1 MAIRTYKTYSQSF
14 SGDTPTL
21 SDYNAFLEKISND
34 ITSSKCGALLIERI
48 KYDSEEFNHYPYHA
62 QSKLDST
69 NELYAGS
76 SYVSGC
82 GKSVS
87 DIFVFGFS
95 DEKWCIGLNILKNDK
110 GTFIQMLPII
120 PLKICNIIK
129 NNWASLGAN
138 KTTPF
143 LTQSL
148 FDCLGASATD
158 TTDQT
163 AAYNRCIRTLNVSNG
178 TISKDC
184 IYTDGVKSL
193 FMTFETSQSQ
203 VSYDFGFNVNSLYI
217 RMPPS
222 GSNYLCFCPLTQE
235 IFPYITNSNLSSY
248 RSRSDLAK
256 ATCNSYISEFMLF
269 YTLNQRA
276 LSYNS
281 SYNEV
286 QNAYNNCMF
295 FNFAA
300 RLYSENS
307 NGGGSY
313 SKLYDANPQKQTYRL
328 AFFAP
333 LLSANNVALSPLCD
347 AHSTN
352 LINGYLALINS
363 STNDTF
369 QSGHIYNISNNY
381 YMSLYT
387 GNHTV
392 LVEV

>member
-1 MAIRTYKTYSQSF
+1 MAIRTYKTYTQSF
-14 SGDTPTL
+14 SGDAPTL
-21 SDYNAFLEKISND
+21 SDYNAFLEQISND
-34 ITSSKCGALLIERI
+34 ITSSKCGVLLIERI

-69 NELYAGS
+69 NELYVGS

-95 DEKWCIGLNILKNDK
+95 DEKWCIGLNILKNNNA
-110 GTFIQMLPII
+110 TFIQMLPII
-120 PLKICNIIK
+120 PLKICNVIK
-129 NNWASLGAN
+129 TNWSSLGAN

-148 FDCLGASATD
+148 FDCLGATATA
-158 TTDQT
+158 TDQT
-163 AAYNRCIRTLNVSNG
+163 AAYNRCIRAL
-178 TISKDC
+178 TISGGAISTNC

-203 VSYDFGFNVNSLYI
+203 VSYDFGFNRNSLYI
-217 RMPPS
+217 RMPPN
-222 GSNYLCFCPLTQE
+222 GGNYLCFCPLTQE
-235 IFPYITNSNLSSY
+235 IFPYVTQTDLSLY
-248 RSRSDLAK
+248 RSRSDLAT
-256 ATCNSYISEFMLF
+256 ATYNSYISEFMIF
-269 YTLNQRA
+269 YTWNQRS
-276 LSYNS
+276 LSYNG

-295 FNFAA
+295 FNFAS
-300 RLYSENS
+300 RLYSDNFNAS
-307 NGGGSY
+307 GSY
-313 SKLYDANPQKQTYRL
+313 SYLRVANPQKQAYKL
-328 AFFAP
+328 QFFAP
-333 LLSANNVALSPLCD
+333 LLSSNNVALLPLCD
-347 AHSTN
+347 AHSPKLT
-352 LINGYLALINS
+352 NGYLALINS

-369 QSGHIYNISNNY
+369 QSGHIYNISDNY

>member
-1 MAIRTYKTYSQSF
+1 MSIRTYKTYTQSF

-21 SDYNAFLEKISND
+21 NDYNSFLEKISND
-34 ITSSKCGALLIERI
+34 ITSSNCGVLLIERI
-48 KYDSEEFNHYPYHA
+48 KYDSEEFNNYPYHA

-69 NELYAGS
+69 NELYVGS

-95 DEKWCIGLNILKNDK
+95 DDKWCIGLNILKNNS

-129 NNWASLGAN
+129 TNWASLEAN
-138 KTTPF
+138 KATPF

-148 FDCLGASATD
+148 FDCLGASATE
-158 TTDQT
+158 TDQT

-178 TISKDC
+178 TISINC

-193 FMTFETSQSQ
+193 FMTFETSQSL
-203 VSYDFGFNVNSLYI
+203 VSYDFGFNANSFYI
-217 RMPPS
+217 RMPPN

-235 IFPYITNSNLSSY
+235 LFPYAAQSDLSAYKYKSNL
-248 RSRSDLAK
+248 AI
-256 ATCNSYISEFMLF
+256 ATANSYVSEFMLF
-269 YTLNQRA
+269 YTWNQRR
-276 LSYNS
+276 LSYNPS
-281 SYNEV
+281 SNEV
-286 QNAYNNCMF
+286 QNEYNNCMF
-295 FNFAA
+295 FNFAS
-300 RLYSENS
+300 RLYSENI
-307 NGGGSY
+307 GAVGSY
-313 SKLYDANPQKQTYRL
+313 SKLDVSNPQKQNYKNL
-328 AFFAP
+328 FFAP
-333 LLSANNVALSPLCD
+333 LLSANNVALLPICD
-347 AHSTN
+347 AHSAT
-352 LINGYLALINS
+352 LTNGYLALINS

-387 GNHTV
+387 GNETV

>member
-1 MAIRTYKTYSQSF
+1 MTIRTYKTYSQSF
-14 SGDTPTL
+14 SGDAPSL
-21 SDYNAFLEKISND
+21 SDYNAFLEKISTD
-34 ITSSKCGALLIERI
+34 ITSSKCGVLLIERI
-48 KYDSEEFNHYPYHA
+48 RYDGEEFNHYPYHA
-62 QSKLDST
+62 QSKLDSS

-95 DEKWCIGLNILKNDK
+95 DDKWCIGLNILKNNT

-120 PLKICNIIK
+120 PLKICNVIK
-129 NNWASLGAN
+129 TNWASLGAN

-148 FDCLGASATD
+148 FDCLEVTATA
-158 TTDQT
+158 TDQT
-163 AAYNRCIRTLNVSNG
+163 AAYNRCIRQLN
-178 TISKDC
+178 ISGGAISINC

-203 VSYDFGFNVNSLYI
+203 VSYDFGFNRNSLYI
-217 RMPPS
+217 RMPPN

-248 RSRSDLAK
+248 KYWSDVAK
-256 ATCNSYISEFMLF
+256 ATANSYVSEFMLF
-269 YTLNQRA
+269 YNWRQTN
-276 LSYNS
+276 LSYS
-281 SYNEV
+281 SGNAV
-286 QNAYNNCMF
+286 QSAFNNCMF
-295 FNFAA
+295 FNFAS
-300 RLYSENS
+300 RLYTDGANS
-307 NGGGSY
+307 GGSY
-313 SKLYDANPQKQTYRL
+313 SKLEISNPQTQNYKNP
-328 AFFAP
+328 FFAP
-333 LLSANNVALSPLCD
+333 LVSSNNVALLPLCD
-347 AHSTN
+347 AHSAT
-352 LINGYLALINS
+352 LTNGYLALINS

-369 QSGHIYNISNNY
+369 QSGHIYNISDNY

-392 LVEV
+392 MVEV

>member
-1 MAIRTYKTYSQSF
+1 MAIRTYKTYTQSF
-14 SGDTPTL
+14 SGDAPTL

-34 ITSSKCGALLIERI
+34 ITSSKCGVLLIERI
-48 KYDSEEFNHYPYHA
+48 KHDSEEFNYYPYHA

-95 DEKWCIGLNILKNDK
+95 DEKWCIGLNILKNNT

-120 PLKICNIIK
+120 PLKICNVIK
-129 NNWASLGAN
+129 TNWASLGAN

-148 FDCLGASATD
+148 FDCLGATATATD
-158 TTDQT
+158 PT
-163 AAYNRCIRTLNVSNG
+163 AAYNRCIRTL
-178 TISKDC
+178 TISGGAISINC

-203 VSYDFGFNVNSLYI
+203 VSYDFGFNRNSLYI

-235 IFPYITNSNLSSY
+235 TFPYVTQSNLSLY
-248 RSRSDLAK
+248 RSRSNVAI
-256 ATCNSYISEFMLF
+256 ATCNSYISEFMIF
-269 YTLNQRA
+269 YTWKQRD
-276 LSYNS
+276 LSYS

-295 FNFAA
+295 FNFAS
-300 RLYSENS
+300 RLYANNFGSS
-307 NGGGSY
+307 GSY
-313 SKLYDANPQKQTYRL
+313 SKLDVANPQKQDYKL
-328 AFFAP
+328 QFFAP
-333 LLSANNVALSPLCD
+333 LLSANNVALLPLCD
-347 AHSTN
+347 AHSTK

>member
-14 SGDTPTL
+14 SGDVPTL
-21 SDYNAFLEKISND
+21 NDYNAFLEKISTD

-48 KYDSEEFNHYPYHA
+48 KYNSEEFNHYPYHA

-69 NELYAGS
+69 NELYVGS

-120 PLKICNIIK
+120 PLKICNVIK
-129 NNWASLGAN
+129 TNWASLGAN

-148 FDCLGASATD
+148 FDCLGASATE
-158 TTDQT
+158 TDQT
-163 AAYNRCIRTLNVSNG
+163 AAYNRCIRPLNVSNG
-178 TISKDC
+178 TISRDC

-193 FMTFETSQSQ
+193 FMTFETSQSL
-203 VSYDFGFNVNSLYI
+203 VSYDFGFNRNSFYI
-217 RMPPS
+217 RMPTS

-235 IFPYITNSNLSSY
+235 QFPYIAQSDLSSY

-269 YTLNQRA
+269 YTWNQRA
-276 LSYNS
+276 LSYNT

-286 QNAYNNCMF
+286 QSAYNNCMF
-295 FNFAA
+295 FNFAG
-300 RLYSENS
+300 RLYSEGMNS
-307 NGGGSY
+307 GGSY
-313 SKLYDANPQKQTYRL
+313 SKLYDSNPQKQSYKL

-333 LLSANNVALSPLCD
+333 LLSSNNVALSPLCD
-347 AHSTN
+347 AHSTT
-352 LINGYLALINS
+352 LTNGYLALINS

>member
-1 MAIRTYKTYSQSF
+1 MTIRTYKTYTQLF

-21 SDYNAFLEKISND
+21 TDYNAFLEQISND
-34 ITSSKCGALLIERI
+34 ITSSNCGVLLIERI
-48 KYDSEEFNHYPYHA
+48 KYDSEEFNNYPYHA
-62 QSKLDST
+62 KSKVDST

-95 DEKWCIGLNILKNDK
+95 DEKWCVGLNILKNSNH
-110 GTFIQMLPII
+110 TFIQMLPII
-120 PLKICNIIK
+120 PLKICNVIK

-148 FDCLGASATD
+148 FDCLGVTATATD
-158 TTDQT
+158 PT
-163 AAYNRCIRTLNVSNG
+163 ATYNRCIRTLNVSNG
-178 TISKDC
+178 TISINT

-193 FMTFETSQSQ
+193 FMTFETSQSL
-203 VSYDFGFNVNSLYI
+203 VSYDFGFNKNSLYI
-217 RMPPS
+217 RMPVN
-222 GSNYLCFCPLTQE
+222 GNNYLSFCPLTQE
-235 IFPYITNSNLSSY
+235 PFPYIRNSNLSSY
-248 RSRSDLAK
+248 KSRSNVAI

-269 YTLNQRA
+269 YTFNQRA
-276 LSYNS
+276 LSYNT

-295 FNFAA
+295 FNFAS
-300 RLYSENS
+300 RLYSDNMYS
-307 NGGGSY
+307 AGSY
-313 SKLYDANPQKQTYRL
+313 SKLYASNPQDQAYKL

-333 LLSANNVALSPLCD
+333 LLNANAVALLPLCD
-347 AHSTN
+347 AHSPT
-352 LINGYLALINS
+352 LKNGYLALINS
-363 STNDTF
+363 STKDTF

>member
-14 SGDTPTL
+14 SGDAPTL
-21 SDYNAFLEKISND
+21 SDYNAFLEQISND
-34 ITSSKCGALLIERI
+34 ITSSKCGVLLIERI

-69 NELYAGS
+69 NELYVGS

-87 DIFVFGFS
+87 DIFVLGFS

-120 PLKICNIIK
+120 PLKICNVIK
-129 NNWASLGAN
+129 TNWASLGAN

-148 FDCLGASATD
+148 FDCLGASATA
-158 TTDQT
+158 TDQT

-178 TISKDC
+178 TISRDC

-193 FMTFETSQSQ
+193 FITFETSQSL
-203 VSYDFGFNVNSLYI
+203 VSYDFGFNRNSFYI
-217 RMPPS
+217 RMPPN

-235 IFPYITNSNLSSY
+235 IFPYVTNSNLSLYS
-248 RSRSDLAK
+248 SRSDLAI
-256 ATCNSYISEFMLF
+256 ATANSYISEFMLF
-269 YTLNQRA
+269 YRWNQRS
-276 LSYNS
+276 LSYNT
-281 SYNEV
+281 SYNDV

-295 FNFAA
+295 FNFAS
-300 RLYSENS
+300 RLYSDGATS
-307 NGGGSY
+307 GGSY
-313 SKLYDANPQKQTYRL
+313 SKLDNSNPQKQSYKL

-333 LLSANNVALSPLCD
+333 LLSANAVALSPLCD
-347 AHSTN
+347 AHSKT
-352 LINGYLALINS
+352 LTNGYLALINS

-387 GNHTV
+387 GNQTV

>member
-1 MAIRTYKTYSQSF
+1 MAIRTYKTYTQSF
-14 SGDTPTL
+14 SGDAPTL
-21 SDYNAFLEKISND
+21 SDYNSFLEKISTD
-34 ITSSKCGALLIERI
+34 ITSSKCGVSLIERI
-48 KYDSEEFNHYPYHA
+48 KYNSEEFNHYPYHA

-69 NELYAGS
+69 NELYVGS

-120 PLKICNIIK
+120 PLKICNVIK
-129 NNWASLGAN
+129 TNWSSLEAN

-148 FDCLGASATD
+148 FDCLGASATA
-158 TTDQT
+158 TDQT
-163 AAYNRCIRTLNVSNG
+163 AAYNRCIRPLTVSNG
-178 TISKDC
+178 NISRDC

-193 FMTFETSQSQ
+193 FMTFETSQSL
-203 VSYDFGFNVNSLYI
+203 VSYDFGFNRNSLYI
-217 RMPPS
+217 RMPVS
-222 GSNYLCFCPLTQE
+222 GSNYLSFCPLTQE
-235 IFPYITNSNLSSY
+235 LFPYISQ
-248 RSRSDLAK
+248 SDLSLYKSHSNVAI
-256 ATCNSYISEFMLF
+256 ATYNSYINEFMLF
-269 YTLNQRA
+269 YRWNQRT
-276 LSYNS
+276 LSYNT
-281 SYNEV
+281 SYDDV
-286 QNAYNNCMF
+286 QSAFNNCMF

-313 SKLYDANPQKQTYRL
+313 SKLYDSNPQKQSYRL

-347 AHSTN
+347 AHSTT
-352 LINGYLALINS
+352 LINGYVALINS

>member
-1 MAIRTYKTYSQSF
+1 MAIRTYKTYTQSF

-21 SDYNAFLEKISND
+21 SDYNSFLEKISND
-34 ITSSKCGALLIERI
+34 ITSSKCGVLLIERI

-62 QSKLDST
+62 KSKLDSA

-95 DEKWCIGLNILKNDK
+95 DEKWCIGLNILKNNT

-120 PLKICNIIK
+120 PLKICNVIK
-129 NNWASLGAN
+129 TNWASLGAN

-148 FDCLGASATD
+148 FDCLGASATE
-158 TTDQT
+158 TDPT
-163 AAYNRCIRTLNVSNG
+163 AAYNRCIRQLSVSNG
-178 TISKDC
+178 TISTNC

-193 FMTFETSQSQ
+193 FMTFETSQSL
-203 VSYDFGFNVNSLYI
+203 VSYDFGFNANSLYI

-222 GSNYLCFCPLTQE
+222 GSNYLSFCPLTQE
-235 IFPYITNSNLSSY
+235 IFPYAYQSDLSIYS
-248 RSRSDLAK
+248 SRSDLAI
-256 ATCNSYISEFMLF
+256 ATANSYISEFMLF
-269 YTLNQRA
+269 DSWRQTNLMYT
-276 LSYNS
+276 SYNT
-281 SYNEV
+281 V
-286 QNAYNNCMF
+286 QQAFNNCMF
-295 FNFAA
+295 FNFAS
-300 RLYSENS
+300 RLYADNFGS
-307 NGGGSY
+307 GGSY
-313 SKLYDANPQKQTYRL
+313 SKLDISNPQTQNYKNP
-328 AFFAP
+328 FFAP
-333 LLSANNVALSPLCD
+333 LLSANSAALLPLCD
-347 AHSTN
+347 AHSHT
-352 LINGYLALINS
+352 LTNGYLALISS
-363 STNDTF
+363 STKDTF

-387 GNHTV
+387 GNQTV

>member
-1 MAIRTYKTYSQSF
+1 MTIRTYKTYSQSF
-14 SGDTPTL
+14 SGDAPTL
-21 SDYNAFLEKISND
+21 SDYNAFLEKISTD
-34 ITSSKCGALLIERI
+34 ITSSKCGVLLIERI
-48 KYDSEEFNHYPYHA
+48 KHDSEEFNHYPYHA

-95 DEKWCIGLNILKNDK
+95 NEKWCIGLNILKNNT

-120 PLKICNIIK
+120 PLKVCNVIK
-129 NNWASLGAN
+129 TNWSSLGAN

-148 FDCLGASATD
+148 FDCLGVTATA
-158 TTDQT
+158 TDQT
-163 AAYNRCIRTLNVSNG
+163 AAYNRCIRAL
-178 TISKDC
+178 TISGGAISTNC
-184 IYTDGVKSL
+184 IYTNGVKSL
-193 FMTFETSQSQ
+193 FMTFETSQSL
-203 VSYDFGFNVNSLYI
+203 VSYDFGFNRNSLYI
-217 RMPPS
+217 RMAMP
-222 GSNYLCFCPLTQE
+222 GSNYLNFCSLTQE
-235 IFPYITNSNLSSY
+235 IFPYVTNSNLSSY
-248 RSRSDLAK
+248 KYRSDLAI
-256 ATCNSYISEFMLF
+256 ATYNSYISEFMLV
-269 YTLNQRA
+269 YTWSQANLNYTGSNA
-276 LSYNS
+276 
-281 SYNEV
+281 V
-286 QNAYNNCMF
+286 QGAHNNCMF
-295 FNFAA
+295 FNFAS
-300 RLYSENS
+300 RLYADSVNS
-307 NGGGSY
+307 SGSY
-313 SKLYDANPQKQTYRL
+313 SYLRVANPQKQAYKL

-333 LLSANNVALSPLCD
+333 LLSSNNVALLPLCD
-347 AHSTN
+347 AHSAT
-352 LINGYLALINS
+352 LTNGYLALINS

>member
-14 SGDTPTL
+14 SGDAPTL
-21 SDYNAFLEKISND
+21 SDYNAFLEKISTD
-34 ITSSKCGALLIERI
+34 ITSSKCGVLLIERI

-95 DEKWCIGLNILKNDK
+95 DDKWCIGLNILKNNT

-120 PLKICNIIK
+120 PLKICNVIK
-129 NNWASLGAN
+129 TNWSSLGAN

-148 FDCLGASATD
+148 FDCLGATATA
-158 TTDQT
+158 TDQT
-163 AAYNRCIRTLNVSNG
+163 AAYNRCIRQLN
-178 TISKDC
+178 ISGGAISTNC

-193 FMTFETSQSQ
+193 FMTFETSQSL
-203 VSYDFGFNVNSLYI
+203 VSYDFGFNRNSLYI
-217 RMPPS
+217 RMPPN
-222 GSNYLCFCPLTQE
+222 GGNYLCFCPLTQE
-235 IFPYITNSNLSSY
+235 IFPYVTQTDLSLY
-248 RSRSDLAK
+248 RSRSDLAI
-256 ATCNSYISEFMLF
+256 ATYNSYISEFMFF
-269 YTLNQRA
+269 YTWDQTNLMYT
-276 LSYNS
+276 SYNT
-281 SYNEV
+281 V

-295 FNFAA
+295 FNFAS
-300 RLYSENS
+300 RLYGDNF
-307 NGGGSY
+307 GAVGSY
-313 SKLYDANPQKQTYRL
+313 SKLDVSNPQTQNYKL

-333 LLSANNVALSPLCD
+333 SLNSNNVALLPLCD
-347 AHSTN
+347 AHSAT
-352 LINGYLALINS
+352 LTNGYLALINS

>member
-1 MAIRTYKTYSQSF
+1 MAIRTYKTYTQSF

-21 SDYNAFLEKISND
+21 NDYNSFLEKISTD

-62 QSKLDST
+62 KSKVDST
-69 NELYAGS
+69 NELYVGS
-76 SYVSGC
+76 SNVSGC

-129 NNWASLGAN
+129 NNWSSLGAN

-148 FDCLGASATD
+148 FDCLGASATA
-158 TTDQT
+158 TNET
-163 AAYNRCIRTLNVSNG
+163 AAYNRCIRTLSVSNG

-184 IYTDGVKSL
+184 IYTNGTKSL
-193 FMTFETSQSQ
+193 FMTFETSQSL
-203 VSYDFGFNVNSLYI
+203 VSYDFGFNRNSLYI
-217 RMPPS
+217 RMPPN

-235 IFPYITNSNLSSY
+235 IFPYITQSDLSLY
-248 RSRSDLAK
+248 RSRSDLAI

-269 YTLNQRA
+269 YTLNQRT
-276 LSYNS
+276 LSYDT

-307 NGGGSY
+307 SGGGSY
-313 SKLYDANPQKQTYRL
+313 SKLYDSNPQAQSYKL

-333 LLSANNVALSPLCD
+333 LLSANSVALSPLCD
-347 AHSTN
+347 AHSAT

>member
-1 MAIRTYKTYSQSF
+1 MTIRTYKTYTQSF
-14 SGDTPTL
+14 SGNAPTL
-21 SDYNAFLEKISND
+21 SDYNAFLEKISTD
-34 ITSSKCGALLIERI
+34 ITSSKCGVLLIERI

-95 DEKWCIGLNILKNDK
+95 DEKWCIGLNILKNNN

-120 PLKICNIIK
+120 PLKICNVIK
-129 NNWASLGAN
+129 TNWSSLGAN

-148 FDCLGASATD
+148 FDCLGVSATA
-158 TTDQT
+158 TDQT
-163 AAYNRCIRTLNVSNG
+163 AAYNRCIRPLNVSNG

-184 IYTDGVKSL
+184 IYTNGTKSL

-203 VSYDFGFNVNSLYI
+203 VSYDFGFNVNSFYI
-217 RMPPS
+217 RMPTS
-222 GSNYLCFCPLTQE
+222 GSYNLCFCPLTQE
-235 IFPYITNSNLSSY
+235 LFPYITNSNLSSY
-248 RSRSDLAK
+248 KYNSNDAK
-256 ATCNSYISEFMLF
+256 AIFNSYISEFMLF
-269 YTLNQRA
+269 DSWRQTNLN
-276 LSYNS
+276 YS
-281 SYNEV
+281 SGTNV
-286 QNAYNNCMF
+286 QSARNNCMF
-295 FNFAA
+295 FNFAS
-300 RLYSENS
+300 RLYIEGVNS
-307 NGGGSY
+307 SGSY
-313 SKLYDANPQKQTYRL
+313 SKLEVSNPQTQNYKNP
-328 AFFAP
+328 FFAP
-333 LLSANNVALSPLCD
+333 LLSANNVALLPLCD
-347 AHSTN
+347 VHSTT
-352 LINGYLALINS
+352 LINGYLTLINS

-369 QSGHIYNISNNY
+369 LGGHIYNISNNY

-387 GNHTV
+387 GNQTV

>member
-1 MAIRTYKTYSQSF
+1 MAIRTYKPYSQSF
-14 SGDTPTL
+14 SGDAPTL
-21 SDYNAFLEKISND
+21 SDYNSFLEKISTD
-34 ITSSKCGALLIERI
+34 ITYSKCGVLLIERI

-95 DEKWCIGLNILKNDK
+95 DEKLCIGLNILKNNT

-120 PLKICNIIK
+120 PLKICNVIK
-129 NNWASLGAN
+129 TNWSSLGAN

-148 FDCLGASATD
+148 FDCLGVTATE
-158 TTDQT
+158 TDQT
-163 AAYNRCIRTLNVSNG
+163 AAYNRCIRAL
-178 TISKDC
+178 TISGGAISINC

-193 FMTFETSQSQ
+193 FMTFETSQSLA
-203 VSYDFGFNVNSLYI
+203 SYDFGFNRNSLYI
-217 RMPPS
+217 RMPPN

-235 IFPYITNSNLSSY
+235 TFPYLTKSDLSLY
-248 RSRSDLAK
+248 RSRSDLTI
-256 ATCNSYISEFMLF
+256 ATYNSYISEFVLF
-269 YTLNQRA
+269 YTWSQTNLNYTA
-276 LSYNS
+276 SNT
-281 SYNEV
+281 V
-286 QNAYNNCMF
+286 QNAFNNCMF

-300 RLYSENS
+300 RLYSDGFNA
-307 NGGGSY
+307 GGSY
-313 SKLYDANPQKQTYRL
+313 SYLRVANPQKQAYKL

-333 LLSANNVALSPLCD
+333 LLSSNNVALLPLCD
-347 AHSTN
+347 AHSAT

-369 QSGHIYNISNNY
+369 QSGHIYNISDNY

>member
-1 MAIRTYKTYSQSF
+1 MTIRTYKTYSQSF
-14 SGDTPTL
+14 SGDAPTL
-21 SDYNAFLEKISND
+21 NDYNSFLEKISND
-34 ITSSKCGALLIERI
+34 ITSSKCGVLLIERI

-62 QSKLDST
+62 KSKVDST
-69 NELYAGS
+69 NELYVGS

-87 DIFVFGFS
+87 DIFVLGFS
-95 DEKWCIGLNILKNDK
+95 DEKWCIGLNILKNNT

-120 PLKICNIIK
+120 PLKICNVIK
-129 NNWASLGAN
+129 TNWSSLGAN

-148 FDCLGASATD
+148 FDCLGASATA
-158 TTDQT
+158 TDQT

-178 TISKDC
+178 TISRDC

-193 FMTFETSQSQ
+193 FMTFETSQSL
-203 VSYDFGFNVNSLYI
+203 VSYDFGFNANSLYI

-222 GSNYLCFCPLTQE
+222 GSNYLCFCPLTQAP
-235 IFPYITNSNLSSY
+235 FPYVVQSDLSSY
-248 RSRSDLAK
+248 KSRSDLAI

-269 YTLNQRA
+269 YTFNQRA
-276 LSYNS
+276 LSYNT

-295 FNFAA
+295 FNFAS
-300 RLYSENS
+300 RLYSDNYNS
-307 NGGGSY
+307 GGSY
-313 SKLYDANPQKQTYRL
+313 SYLEVANPQTQSYKNP
-328 AFFAP
+328 FFAP

-347 AHSTN
+347 AHSPKLT
-352 LINGYLALINS
+352 NGYLALINS

>member
-1 MAIRTYKTYSQSF
+1 MAIRTYKTYTQSF
-14 SGDTPTL
+14 SGGAPTL

-34 ITSSKCGALLIERI
+34 ITSSKCGVLLIERI
-48 KYDSEEFNHYPYHA
+48 KYDGEEFNHYPYHA
-62 QSKLDST
+62 KSKLDSS
-69 NELYAGS
+69 NELYVGS

-95 DEKWCIGLNILKNDK
+95 DEKWGIGLNILKNNS

-148 FDCLGASATD
+148 FDCLGATATATD
-158 TTDQT
+158 IT
-163 AAYNRCIRTLNVSNG
+163 AAYNRCIRTLTVSGG
-178 TISKDC
+178 TISINC
-184 IYTDGVKSL
+184 IYTNGVKSL
-193 FMTFETSQSQ
+193 FMTFETSQSL
-203 VSYDFGFNVNSLYI
+203 VSYDFGFNRNSLYI

-235 IFPYITNSNLSSY
+235 VFPYTFNSDLSVYKY
-248 RSRSDLAK
+248 RSNSAI
-256 ATCNSYISEFMLF
+256 ATANSYISEFMLF
-269 YTLNQRA
+269 YTWQQTNLVYNPSYLDVQRT
-276 LSYNS
+276 
-281 SYNEV
+281 
-286 QNAYNNCMF
+286 YNNCMF

-300 RLYSENS
+300 RLYSDNS
-307 NGGGSY
+307 NGGGGY
-313 SKLYDANPQKQTYRL
+313 SKLYDSNPQKETFRL

-333 LLSANNVALSPLCD
+333 LVSANSVALLPLCD
-347 AHSTN
+347 AHSSTS
-352 LINGYLALINS
+352 INGYLALINS
-363 STNDTF
+363 SANDTF

>member
-1 MAIRTYKTYSQSF
+1 MAIRTYKTYTQSF
-14 SGDTPTL
+14 SGDAPTL

-34 ITSSKCGALLIERI
+34 ITSSKSGVLLIERI

-69 NELYAGS
+69 NELYVGS

-95 DEKWCIGLNILKNDK
+95 DEKWCIGLNILKNNT

-148 FDCLGASATD
+148 FDCLGASATA
-158 TTDQT
+158 TSPT
-163 AAYNRCIRTLNVSNG
+163 AAYNRCIRTLTVSNN
-178 TISKDC
+178 TISRDC

-193 FMTFETSQSQ
+193 FMTFETSQSL
-203 VSYDFGFNVNSLYI
+203 VSYDFGFNANSLYI
-217 RMPPS
+217 RMPVS
-222 GSNYLCFCPLTQE
+222 TSDYCFCPLTQE
-235 IFPYITNSNLSSY
+235 TFPYTFNSDLSSY
-248 RSRSDLAK
+248 KSRSDVAIAK
-256 ATCNSYISEFMLF
+256 ANSFVSEFMLF
-269 YTLNQRA
+269 YTWDQRELNY
-276 LSYNS
+276 YNT
-281 SYNEV
+281 YNTV

-300 RLYSENS
+300 RLYSEGA

-313 SKLYDANPQKQTYRL
+313 SKLYVSNPQAQAYKL

-333 LLSANNVALSPLCD
+333 LLSANNVALLPLCD
-347 AHSTN
+347 AHSPT
-352 LINGYLALINS
+352 LTNGYLALINS

>member
-1 MAIRTYKTYSQSF
+1 MAIRTYKTYTQSF
-14 SGDTPTL
+14 SGDAPTL
-21 SDYNAFLEKISND
+21 SDYNSFLEKISND
-34 ITSSKCGALLIERI
+34 ITSSKCGVLLIERI
-48 KYDSEEFNHYPYHA
+48 KHDSEEFNYYPYHA

-95 DEKWCIGLNILKNDK
+95 DDKWCIGLNILKNNT
-110 GTFIQMLPII
+110 GTFIQMLSII
-120 PLKICNIIK
+120 PLKICNVIK
-129 NNWASLGAN
+129 TNWASLGAN

-148 FDCLGASATD
+148 FDCLGATATATD
-158 TTDQT
+158 PT
-163 AAYNRCIRTLNVSNG
+163 AAYNRCIRTL
-178 TISKDC
+178 TISGGAISINC

-203 VSYDFGFNVNSLYI
+203 VSYDFGFNRNSLYI

-235 IFPYITNSNLSSY
+235 TFPYVTQSNLSLY
-248 RSRSDLAK
+248 RSRSNVAI
-256 ATCNSYISEFMLF
+256 ATCNSYISEFMIF
-269 YTLNQRA
+269 YTWKQRD
-276 LSYNS
+276 LSYS

-295 FNFAA
+295 FNFAS
-300 RLYSENS
+300 RLYANNFGSS
-307 NGGGSY
+307 GSY
-313 SKLYDANPQKQTYRL
+313 SKLDVANPQKQDYKL
-328 AFFAP
+328 QFFAP
-333 LLSANNVALSPLCD
+333 LLSANNVALLPLCD
-347 AHSTN
+347 AHSTK

>member
-1 MAIRTYKTYSQSF
+1 MTIRTYKTYTQSF
-14 SGDTPTL
+14 SGNAPTL
-21 SDYNAFLEKISND
+21 SDYNAFLEKISTD
-34 ITSSKCGALLIERI
+34 ITSSKCGVLLIERI

-95 DEKWCIGLNILKNDK
+95 DEKWCIGLNILKNNN

-120 PLKICNIIK
+120 PLKICNVIK
-129 NNWASLGAN
+129 TNWSSLGAN

-148 FDCLGASATD
+148 FDCLGVSATA
-158 TTDQT
+158 TDQT
-163 AAYNRCIRTLNVSNG
+163 AAYNRCIRQL
-178 TISKDC
+178 TISGGAISTNC

-193 FMTFETSQSQ
+193 FMTFETSQSL
-203 VSYDFGFNVNSLYI
+203 VSYDFGFNRNSLYI
-217 RMPPS
+217 RMPPN

-235 IFPYITNSNLSSY
+235 IFPYITQSDLSLY
-248 RSRSDLAK
+248 RSRSDLAI

-269 YTLNQRA
+269 YTLNQRT
-276 LSYNS
+276 LSYNT

-307 NGGGSY
+307 SGGGSY
-313 SKLYDANPQKQTYRL
+313 SKLYDSNPQKQAYKL

-333 LLSANNVALSPLCD
+333 LLSANSVALSPLCD
-347 AHSTN
+347 AHSAT

-369 QSGHIYNISNNY
+369 LGGHIYNISNNY

-387 GNHTV
+387 GNQTV

>member
-1 MAIRTYKTYSQSF
+1 MAIRTYKTYTQSF
-14 SGDTPTL
+14 SGDAPTL
-21 SDYNAFLEKISND
+21 SDYNSFLEKISND
-34 ITSSKCGALLIERI
+34 ITSSKCGVLLIERI

-76 SYVSGC
+76 SYISGC

-95 DEKWCIGLNILKNDK
+95 DTKWCIGLNILKNNA

-120 PLKICNIIK
+120 PLKICNVIK
-129 NNWASLGAN
+129 TNWASLGAN

-148 FDCLGASATD
+148 FDCLGVSATA
-158 TTDQT
+158 TDQT
-163 AAYNRCIRTLNVSNG
+163 AAYNRCIRAL
-178 TISKDC
+178 TISGGAISINC

-193 FMTFETSQSQ
+193 FMTFETSQSL
-203 VSYDFGFNVNSLYI
+203 VSYDFGFNRNSLYI
-217 RMPPS
+217 RMAMG
-222 GSNYLCFCPLTQE
+222 GSNYLNFCSLTQE
-235 IFPYITNSNLSSY
+235 IFPYVTQTDLSLY
-248 RSRSDLAK
+248 RSRSDLAI
-256 ATCNSYISEFMLF
+256 TTYNSYINEFMLF
-269 YTLNQRA
+269 YSWAQTNLN
-276 LSYNS
+276 YTS
-281 SYNEV
+281 SNFV
-286 QNAYNNCMF
+286 QGAHNNCMF
-295 FNFAA
+295 FNFAS
-300 RLYSENS
+300 RLYSDAVNAS
-307 NGGGSY
+307 GSY
-313 SKLYDANPQKQTYRL
+313 SYLRVANPQKQAYKL

-333 LLSANNVALSPLCD
+333 LLSANNVALLPLCD
-347 AHSTN
+347 AHSTK

-369 QSGHIYNISNNY
+369 QSGHIYNISDNY

>member
-1 MAIRTYKTYSQSF
+1 MTIRTYKTYTQSF
-14 SGDTPTL
+14 SGDAPTL

-62 QSKLDST
+62 QSKVDST
-69 NELYAGS
+69 NEVYVGS

-95 DEKWCIGLNILKNDK
+95 DEKWCIGLNILKNNT

-120 PLKICNIIK
+120 PLKICNVIK
-129 NNWASLGAN
+129 INWASLGAN

-148 FDCLGASATD
+148 FDCLGSSATA
-158 TTDQT
+158 TDQT
-163 AAYNRCIRTLNVSNG
+163 AAYNRCIRQLTVNNG
-178 TISKDC
+178 TISVNC

-193 FMTFETSQSQ
+193 FMTFETSQSL
-203 VSYDFGFNVNSLYI
+203 VSYDFGFNANSLYI
-217 RMPPS
+217 RMPPN
-222 GSNYLCFCPLTQE
+222 GSNYLCFCPLTQAQ
-235 IFPYITNSNLSSY
+235 FPYVTQSDLSSY
-248 RSRSDLAK
+248 KSRSNVAIS
-256 ATCNSYISEFMLF
+256 AYNSYINEFMLF
-269 YTLNQRA
+269 YRWNQRS
-276 LSYNS
+276 LSYNT

-295 FNFAA
+295 FNFAS
-300 RLYSENS
+300 RLYSEGANS
-307 NGGGSY
+307 GGSY
-313 SKLYDANPQKQTYRL
+313 SELDVSNPQKQSYKL

-333 LLSANNVALSPLCD
+333 LVSANNVALLPLCD
-347 AHSTN
+347 AHSTT
-352 LINGYLALINS
+352 LINGYVALINS
-363 STNDTF
+363 STDNTF

>member
-21 SDYNAFLEKISND
+21 SDYNAFLEQISND
-34 ITSSKCGALLIERI
+34 ITSSKCGVSLIERI

-69 NELYAGS
+69 NELYTGS

-95 DEKWCIGLNILKNDK
+95 DEKWCIGLNILKNDTR
-110 GTFIQMLPII
+110 TFIQILPII
-120 PLKICNIIK
+120 TLKICNIIK
-129 NNWASLGAN
+129 NNWATLGAN
-138 KTTPF
+138 KATPF

-148 FDCLGASATD
+148 FDCLGATATY
-158 TTDQT
+158 TDNT
-163 AAYNRCIRTLNVSNG
+163 AAYNRCIRTLTVSGG
-178 TISKDC
+178 TISINC
-184 IYTDGVKSL
+184 IYTNGVKSL
-193 FMTFETSQSQ
+193 FMTFETSQSL
-203 VSYDFGFNVNSLYI
+203 VSYDFGFNRNSLYV
-217 RMPPS
+217 RMPPN

-235 IFPYITNSNLSSY
+235 VFPYTFNFDLSAY
-248 RSRSDLAK
+248 KSRSDTAQ
-256 ATCNSYISEFMLF
+256 AIANSYISEFMLF
-269 YTLNQRA
+269 YSWNQRP

-307 NGGGSY
+307 SGGGSY
-313 SKLYDANPQKQTYRL
+313 SKLYDSNPQKQTYRL

-333 LLSANNVALSPLCD
+333 LLSANNVALLPLCD
-347 AHSTN
+347 AHSAT

>member
-21 SDYNAFLEKISND
+21 TDYNSFLEKISND
-34 ITSSKCGALLIERI
+34 ITSSKCGVLLIERI

-62 QSKLDST
+62 QSKVDST
-69 NELYAGS
+69 NELYVGS

-95 DEKWCIGLNILKNDK
+95 DEKWCIGLNILKNNS

-120 PLKICNIIK
+120 PLKICNVIK

-148 FDCLGASATD
+148 FDCLGATATA
-158 TTDQT
+158 TDQT
-163 AAYNRCIRTLNVSNG
+163 AAYNRCIRTLTVSND
-178 TISKDC
+178 TISTNC
-184 IYTDGVKSL
+184 IYTNGVKSL
-193 FMTFETSQSQ
+193 FMTFETSQSL
-203 VSYDFGFNVNSLYI
+203 VSYDFGFNRNSLYI
-217 RMPPS
+217 RMPPD

-235 IFPYITNSNLSSY
+235 VFPYITNSNLSSY
-248 RSRSDLAK
+248 KSRSNVAI

-269 YTLNQRA
+269 DKYNQRT
-276 LSYNS
+276 LSYNP

-286 QNAYNNCMF
+286 QSSYNNCMF
-295 FNFAA
+295 FNFAS
-300 RLYSENS
+300 RLYSEYANNS
-307 NGGGSY
+307 GSF
-313 SKLYDANPQKQTYRL
+313 SKLYVPNPQTQTIKL

-333 LLSANNVALSPLCD
+333 LVGANAVALSPLCD
-347 AHSTN
+347 AHSAT
-352 LINGYLALINS
+352 LRNGYLALINS

>member
-34 ITSSKCGALLIERI
+34 ITSSKCGVTLIERI
-48 KYDSEEFNHYPYHA
+48 KYDGEEFNHYPYHA
-62 QSKLDST
+62 KSKLDST

-129 NNWASLGAN
+129 TNWASLGAN

-148 FDCLGASATD
+148 FDCLGATATE
-158 TTDQT
+158 TDRT
-163 AAYNRCIRTLNVSNG
+163 AAYNRCIRQLNISNG
-178 TISKDC
+178 TISTNC
-184 IYTDGVKSL
+184 IYTNGVKSL
-193 FMTFETSQSQ
+193 FMTFETSQSL
-203 VSYDFGFNVNSLYI
+203 VSYDFGFNRNSLYI

-235 IFPYITNSNLSSY
+235 VFPYTFNSNLSVY
-248 RSRSDLAK
+248 KYRSDLAI
-256 ATCNSYISEFMLF
+256 ATANSYISEFMLF
-269 YTLNQRA
+269 YSWQQTNLVYDT
-276 LSYNS
+276 SY
-281 SYNEV
+281 SYI
-286 QNAYNNCMF
+286 QNRYNNCMF
-295 FNFAA
+295 FNFAS
-300 RLYSENS
+300 RLYGDGANS
-307 NGGGSY
+307 SGSY
-313 SKLYDANPQKQTYRL
+313 SKLDVSNPQAQAYKL

-333 LLSANNVALSPLCD
+333 LLSANNVALLPLCD
-347 AHSTN
+347 AHSAT
-352 LINGYLALINS
+352 LMNGYLALINS
-363 STNDTF
+363 STKDTF

>member
-1 MAIRTYKTYSQSF
+1 MTIRTYKTYTQSF
-14 SGDTPTL
+14 SGDAPTL
-21 SDYNAFLEKISND
+21 SDYNSFLEKISTD
-34 ITSSKCGALLIERI
+34 ITSSKCGVSLIERI

-62 QSKLDST
+62 KSKLDST

-95 DEKWCIGLNILKNDK
+95 DDKWCIGLNILKNNT

-120 PLKICNIIK
+120 PLKICNVIK
-129 NNWASLGAN
+129 TNWSSLGAN

-148 FDCLGASATD
+148 FDCLGATATATD
-158 TTDQT
+158 PT
-163 AAYNRCIRTLNVSNG
+163 AAYNRCIRQLTVSG
-178 TISKDC
+178 GAISTNC
-184 IYTDGVKSL
+184 IYTNGVKSL
-193 FMTFETSQSQ
+193 FMTFETSQSL
-203 VSYDFGFNVNSLYI
+203 VSYDFGFNRNSLYI
-217 RMPPS
+217 RMPPN

-235 IFPYITNSNLSSY
+235 TFPYVTQTDLSLY
-248 RSRSDLAK
+248 RSRSDLAI
-256 ATCNSYISEFMLF
+256 ATYNSYISEFMLS
-269 YTLNQRA
+269 YTWNQTNLNYTGSNA
-276 LSYNS
+276 
-281 SYNEV
+281 V
-286 QNAYNNCMF
+286 QGAHNNCMF
-295 FNFAA
+295 FNFAS
-300 RLYSENS
+300 RLYSDAFNT
-307 NGGGSY
+307 GGSY
-313 SKLYDANPQKQTYRL
+313 SHLKVANPQKQAYRL

-333 LLSANNVALSPLCD
+333 LLSSNNVALLPLCD
-347 AHSTN
+347 AHSAT

>member
-1 MAIRTYKTYSQSF
+1 MAIRTYKTYTQSF

-21 SDYNAFLEKISND
+21 SDYNAFLEQISND
-34 ITSSKCGALLIERI
+34 ITSSKCGVSLIERI

-62 QSKLDST
+62 QSKLDSS

-76 SYVSGC
+76 SYVAGC

-148 FDCLGASATD
+148 FDCLGSTATATD
-158 TTDQT
+158 NT
-163 AAYNRCIRTLNVSNG
+163 AAYNRCIRQLNVSNG
-178 TISKDC
+178 TISTNC
-184 IYTDGVKSL
+184 IYTNGVKSL
-193 FMTFETSQSQ
+193 FMTFETSQSL
-203 VSYDFGFNVNSLYI
+203 VSYDFGFNKNSFYI

-222 GSNYLCFCPLTQE
+222 GSNYFCFCPLTQE
-235 IFPYITNSNLSSY
+235 VFPYTFN
-248 RSRSDLAK
+248 SDLSVYKYKSSTAQ
-256 ATCNSYISEFMLF
+256 AIANSYISEFMLF

-276 LSYNS
+276 LSYNT

-307 NGGGSY
+307 NGGGGY
-313 SKLYDANPQKQTYRL
+313 SKLYDSNPQKQAYRL

-333 LLSANNVALSPLCD
+333 SLSANSVALSPLCD

-352 LINGYLALINS
+352 LINGYVALINS

>member
-1 MAIRTYKTYSQSF
+1 MTIRTYKTYTQSF

-21 SDYNAFLEKISND
+21 TDYNSFLEKISND

-62 QSKLDST
+62 QSKVDST
-69 NELYAGS
+69 NEVYVGS

-95 DEKWCIGLNILKNDK
+95 DEKWCIGLNILKNNT

-120 PLKICNIIK
+120 PLKICNVIK
-129 NNWASLGAN
+129 INWVSLGAN

-148 FDCLGASATD
+148 FDCLGSSATA
-158 TTDQT
+158 TDQT
-163 AAYNRCIRTLNVSNG
+163 AAYNRCIRQLTVNNG
-178 TISKDC
+178 TISVNC

-193 FMTFETSQSQ
+193 FMTFETSQSL
-203 VSYDFGFNVNSLYI
+203 VSYDFGFNANSLYI
-217 RMPPS
+217 RMPPN
-222 GSNYLCFCPLTQE
+222 GSNYLCFCPLTQAQ
-235 IFPYITNSNLSSY
+235 FPYVTQSDLSSY
-248 RSRSDLAK
+248 KSRSNVAIS
-256 ATCNSYISEFMLF
+256 AYNSYINEFMLF
-269 YTLNQRA
+269 YRWNQRS
-276 LSYNS
+276 LSYNT

-295 FNFAA
+295 FNFAS
-300 RLYSENS
+300 RLYSEGANS
-307 NGGGSY
+307 GGSY
-313 SKLYDANPQKQTYRL
+313 SELDVSNPQKQSYKL

-333 LLSANNVALSPLCD
+333 LVSANNVALLPLCD
-347 AHSTN
+347 AHSTT
-352 LINGYLALINS
+352 LINGYVALINS
-363 STNDTF
+363 STDNTF

>member
-1 MAIRTYKTYSQSF
+1 MAIRTYKTYTQSF
-14 SGDTPTL
+14 SGDAPTL
-21 SDYNAFLEKISND
+21 NDYNAFLEKISND

-62 QSKLDST
+62 QSKVDST
-69 NELYAGS
+69 NEVYVGS
-76 SYVSGC
+76 SHVSGC

-120 PLKICNIIK
+120 PLKICNVIK
-129 NNWASLGAN
+129 INWASLGAN

-148 FDCLGASATD
+148 FDCLGASATE
-158 TTDQT
+158 TDQT
-163 AAYNRCIRTLNVSNG
+163 AAYNRCIRQLTVNNG

-193 FMTFETSQSQ
+193 FMTFETSQSL
-203 VSYDFGFNVNSLYI
+203 VSYDFGFNANSLYI
-217 RMPPS
+217 RMPHVA
-222 GSNYLCFCPLTQE
+222 SNYLCFCPLTQE
-235 IFPYITNSNLSSY
+235 IFPYVTQSDLSLY

-269 YTLNQRA
+269 YTWNQRS
-276 LSYNS
+276 LNYNA

-295 FNFAA
+295 FNFAS
-300 RLYSENS
+300 RLYSES
-307 NGGGSY
+307 VGSVGSY
-313 SKLYDANPQKQTYRL
+313 SKLYDSNPQKESYKL

-333 LLSANNVALSPLCD
+333 LVSANNVALLPLCD
-347 AHSTN
+347 AHSTT
-352 LINGYLALINS
+352 LMNGYLALINS

-392 LVEV
+392 LVEI

>member
-1 MAIRTYKTYSQSF
+1 MTIRTYKTYTQSF
-14 SGDTPTL
+14 SGDAPTL

-62 QSKLDST
+62 QSKLDSA

-120 PLKICNIIK
+120 PLKICNVIK
-129 NNWASLGAN
+129 TNWASLEAN

-148 FDCLGASATD
+148 FDCLGANATE
-158 TTDQT
+158 TDQT
-163 AAYNRCIRTLNVSNG
+163 AAYNRCIRQLSVSNG

-193 FMTFETSQSQ
+193 FMTFETSQSL
-203 VSYDFGFNVNSLYI
+203 VSYDFGFNANSLYI
-217 RMPPS
+217 RMPLN
-222 GSNYLCFCPLTQE
+222 GGNYLCFCPLTQAP
-235 IFPYITNSNLSSY
+235 FPYVTNSNLSSY
-248 RSRSDLAK
+248 KSRSNVAI

-269 YTLNQRA
+269 YAWYQRS
-276 LSYNS
+276 LSYNT

-286 QNAYNNCMF
+286 QSAYNNCMF
-295 FNFAA
+295 FNFAS
-300 RLYSENS
+300 RLYSDGVNA
-307 NGGGSY
+307 GGSY
-313 SKLYDANPQKQTYRL
+313 SKLDVSNPQKQTYKL
-328 AFFAP
+328 PFFAP
-333 LLSANNVALSPLCD
+333 LLNANNVALLPLCD
-347 AHSTN
+347 AHSTT